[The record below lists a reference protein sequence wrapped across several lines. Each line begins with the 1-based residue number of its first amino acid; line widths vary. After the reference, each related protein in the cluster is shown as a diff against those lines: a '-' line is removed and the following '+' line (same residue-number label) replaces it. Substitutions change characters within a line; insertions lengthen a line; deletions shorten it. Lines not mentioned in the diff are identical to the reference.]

1 MTPLV
6 GITVGGVLLLIGVG
20 IAGLFTGW
28 LIRVTFIDKRRK

>member
-6 GITVGGVLLLIGVG
+6 GITVGGVMLLIGVG

-28 LIRVTFIDKRRK
+28 LIRVMLIDRRRK

>member
-1 MTPLV
+1 VTPFV